1 MPYIAINTMQEL
13 SAPQK
18 ERIKSELGRLMS
30 IIPTKTEAGLLIDLS
45 SGHTFYKGG
54 IKVDGAFVDIRLFH
68 KSEFEPKKKYTQE
81 VLDLLS
87 RELSIKKE
95 HMYLTISEFE
105 NWGSNGELH

>member
-13 SAPQK
+13 SATQK
-18 ERIKSELGRLMS
+18 ERIKAELGRLMT
-30 IIPTKTEAGLLIDLS
+30 IIPTKTEAGLLIDF
-45 SGHTFYKGG
+45 SGGHVFYKGG
-54 IKVDGAFVDIRLFH
+54 IKIDGAFVDLRLFH
-68 KSEFEPKKKYTQE
+68 ESEFEPKKKYTEE

-95 HMYLTISEFE
+95 HMYLTISEYE